1 MDTVVQNGGE
11 PMVESGEYVGRV
23 GLAGLWYRE
32 GTLTPGR
39 QNAIMGKE
47 VGTIEITQGGIEQ

>member
-1 MDTVVQNGGE
+1 
-11 PMVESGEYVGRV
+11 MVESGEYVGRV
-23 GLAGLWYRE
+23 RFAGLWYRE

>member
-1 MDTVVQNGGE
+1 
-11 PMVESGEYVGRV
+11 MVETGEYVGRV
-23 GLAGLWYRE
+23 GLAGLRDRE